1 MRPADDLMALSAACR
16 IHFTWFGTRKTLTN
30 EQIREAA
37 EQFDANANALSASKR
52 LLNTKH
58 KAYKAVN
65 GIKSECRN
73 YWRHVTLPWPEPGIR
88 LLRRSSLTEFQEKL
102 AGFRAQLEQCVA
114 ELNANYAELKV
125 AAEGQLGSLFDPNDY
140 PPSLSGQFALD
151 WDFPSVEPPP
161 YLATLNPE
169 LYEQEQARL
178 KARFEEAARL
188 AEQAFAEE
196 LATLVSHMAER
207 ITDGPEGRKTFRA
220 STLTN
225 LEEFFERFRNL
236 SVSSN
241 SELERL
247 VDKAKATLAG
257 VDVKDIRTSEETRAV
272 LAQQMA
278 SLSAEIDQQLVTAP
292 RRRIIGI
299 QANDEELEET
309 NAT

>member
-1 MRPADDLMALSAACR
+1 MKPADDLMALSAACR

-30 EQIREAA
+30 EQKREAA
-37 EQFDANANALSASKR
+37 EQFDADANVLSASKR

-58 KAYKAVN
+58 KAYRAVN
-65 GIKSECRN
+65 GIKSECRQ
-73 YWRHVTLPWPEPGIR
+73 YWKHVTLPWPEPGIR
-88 LLRRSSLTEFQEKL
+88 LLRRNQLAEFQATL
-102 AGFRAQLEQCVA
+102 AGFRARLAECVA
-114 ELNANYAELKV
+114 DLNANYPALKV
-125 AAEGQLGSLFDPNDY
+125 TAEGQLGSLFNAADY
-140 PPSLSGQFALD
+140 PHTLDGQFALD

-169 LYEQEQARL
+169 LYEQEQERL

-196 LATLVSHMAER
+196 LATLVGHMAER

-241 SELERL
+241 SEF
-247 VDKAKATLAG
+247 DA
-257 VDVKDIRTSEETRAV
+257 
-272 LAQQMA
+272 
-278 SLSAEIDQQLVTAP
+278 QLVTAP
-292 RRRIIGI
+292 RRRIVGI
-299 QANDEELEET
+299 AVEVEEPET
-309 NAT
+309 AGSESNG